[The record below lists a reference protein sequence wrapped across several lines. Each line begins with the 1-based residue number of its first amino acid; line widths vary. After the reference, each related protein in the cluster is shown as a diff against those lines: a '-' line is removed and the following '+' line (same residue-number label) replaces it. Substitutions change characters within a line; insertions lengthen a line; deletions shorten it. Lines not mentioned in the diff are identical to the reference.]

1 MPGLFRAFLALP
13 PSSLWLHLLQPLANF
28 THDMDFMVK
37 KRIDPNVIDKFL
49 WTIISGFVVALL
61 LSRPFKVSKRLLNR
75 CYRLCRRQVVIHIL
89 PYFTS
94 PLRPPRRIR
103 ADELEV
109 TADGRNSVLPPEI
122 LFQIFLHLP
131 KDALASLAHVC
142 LFWRASAER
151 ALYRSIRLRSLKQS
165 VMLYH
170 HFNRYPSKGL
180 FVTHLDLTYFGQCG
194 HSAGRYAR
202 RLERLLGQLKGLK
215 EVVVSDSMV
224 CSNVAHLTERS
235 ERAVSASFI
244 RVLQENVS
252 ILRVEKMDLFL
263 ARTNVQWPAGHVALD
278 LSSPSA
284 YNEKVELATF
294 PYLRVLRISGHPVH
308 ILTTA
313 PILLPHASGLSKL
326 FVQGGTD
333 LALIYP
339 LLFGSCD
346 TLTSLTLTGYF
357 SFNQAQI
364 DDLGSALRRCGYLR
378 FMRLEHNW
386 LYAAISDLD
395 RQVPNVS
402 PLIEGVTG
410 SPFLEE
416 LIVKIEHT
424 PPDLLV
430 KSLPPSLRILGI
442 SLLPSMQPRSVL
454 SHLRTRMSRLS
465 NLQTLK
471 LYPTYRQAGEYL
483 KGIDAE
489 AAGLGLVVKIYRL
502 DHLSSAKWWTYQF
515 KMDDEQEE
523 EKDTMSELSW
533 RWFTKSE

>member
-61 LSRPFKVSKRLLNR
+61 LSRPFKVSKRLLN
-75 CYRLCRRQVVIHIL
+75 
-89 PYFTS
+89 
-94 PLRPPRRIR
+94 
-103 ADELEV
+103 
-109 TADGRNSVLPPEI
+109 
-122 LFQIFLHLP
+122 
-131 KDALASLAHVC
+131 
-142 LFWRASAER
+142 
-151 ALYRSIRLRSLKQS
+151 
-165 VMLYH
+165 
-170 HFNRYPSKGL
+170 
-180 FVTHLDLTYFGQCG
+180 CG

-215 EVVVSDSMV
+215 EV
-224 CSNVAHLTERS
+224 
-235 ERAVSASFI
+235 I
-244 RVLQENVS
+244 ENVS

-339 LLFGSCD
+339 LLFGSCN

-364 DDLGSALRRCGYLR
+364 DDLGLALRRCGFLR

-402 PLIEGVTG
+402 PLIEGVTA

-502 DHLSSAKWWTYQF
+502 DHLGSAKWWTYQF

-533 RWFTKSE
+533 RWFTKS